1 MVVAMNKPMTRDI
14 AACMGVLLLTVGFSA
29 HAELINDNFTLSSGT
44 WVSSVTSTESSG
56 VGTYSD
62 IFGANGMAVTTV
74 SGFGNGNVLA
84 FTNSSAVTH
93 YRGFNDA
100 ETLTLN
106 SLAANETLRLTLD
119 IRYVGNF
126 GGADNFSFGFVNRTT
141 PNSILYANLDL
152 NAAGGLSSEFRYRT
166 GSFNMSDGG
175 LIVGSSFTESNTVSG
190 VNYSLQLDITHQLAG
205 GFVMDYYRD
214 GSLIGT
220 QTAIDGSAFDTA
232 MGDVSITGIAFRH
245 SQTPGLTTYIDNV
258 LVSVVPEPATGLL
271 LMSGAAFLFYRRR
284 LFGKM

>member
-1 MVVAMNKPMTRDI
+1 MNIPTMRVFTALMVSTGMI
-14 AACMGVLLLTVGFSA
+14 GGFTA
-29 HAELINDNFTLSSGT
+29 HAELINDNFSLSSGT
-44 WVSSVTSTESSG
+44 WVSSVTSTEASG

-84 FTNSSAVTH
+84 LTNSSAVTH
-93 YRGFNDA
+93 YRAFNDA

-106 SLAANETLRLTLD
+106 SLAADETLRLTLD
-119 IRYVGNF
+119 IRYFGNF
-126 GGADNFSFGFVNRTT
+126 GGADNFSFGFVNRGS

-152 NAAGGLSSEFRYRT
+152 NSSGGTSSEFRYRV

-175 LIVGSSFTESNTVSG
+175 LITGSSFTESNTVSA

-205 GFVMDYYRD
+205 GFVVDYYRD

-220 QTAIDGSAFDTA
+220 HTAVDGSAFDTA

-245 SQTPGLTTYIDNV
+245 SQTPGLITYIDNV
-258 LVSVVPEPATGLL
+258 NVSVVPEPATGLL
-271 LMSGAAFLFYRRR
+271 LLSGAAILFYRRR
-284 LFGKM
+284 ILGKM